1 MPMSTKKSD
10 SANKVQVRITIANV
24 TSDLNFESALS
35 AAQIQSAFN
44 AALKS
49 GDALILEDIRGRV
62 IMVPADKIGFVEIG
76 EQTDRRVGF
85 GVQ

>member
-1 MPMSTKKSD
+1 MSTKKSD
-10 SANKVQVRITIANV
+10 SAIKVQVRITISNV
-24 TSDLNFESALS
+24 TSDLNFESALG
-35 AAQIQSAFN
+35 AEQIQSAVN

-49 GDALILEDIRGRV
+49 GEALVLEDIRGRV
-62 IMVPADKIGFVEIG
+62 MMVPADKIGFVEIG

>member
-1 MPMSTKKSD
+1 MSTKKSE
-10 SANKVQVRITIANV
+10 SSNKVQVRITVANV
-24 TSDLNFESALS
+24 TSDVNFESALS
-35 AAQIQSAFN
+35 AAQIQSAVN

-49 GDALILEDIRGRV
+49 GEALTLEDIRGRV
-62 IMVPADKIGFVEIG
+62 VMVPADKIGFVEIG

>member
-1 MPMSTKKSD
+1 MSTKKSE
-10 SANKVQVRITIANV
+10 SANKVQVRITVAHVN
-24 TSDLNFESALS
+24 SDINFESSLS
-35 AAQIQSAFN
+35 ASDIQSAVK

-49 GDALILEDIRGRV
+49 GDALTLEDIRGRV
-62 IMVPADKIGFVEIG
+62 VMVPANKIGFVEIG

>member
-1 MPMSTKKSD
+1 MSTKKSE
-10 SANKVQVRITIANV
+10 SANKVQVRITVANV
-24 TSDLNFESALS
+24 NSDINFESSLS
-35 AAQIQSAFN
+35 ASDIQSAVN

-49 GDALILEDIRGRV
+49 GDALTLEDIRGRV
-62 IMVPADKIGFVEIG
+62 VMVPADKIGFVEIG

>member
-1 MPMSTKKSD
+1 MSTKKSD
-10 SANKVQVRITIANV
+10 SAKKVQVRISIANV
-24 TSDLNFESALS
+24 NSDLNFESALGS
-35 AAQIQSAFN
+35 SEIQSAVN

-49 GDALILEDIRGRV
+49 GDALTLEDIRGRV
-62 IMVPADKIGFVEIG
+62 VIVPADKIGFVEIG

>member
-1 MPMSTKKSD
+1 
-10 SANKVQVRITIANV
+10 
-24 TSDLNFESALS
+24 LNFESALGT
-35 AAQIQSAFN
+35 AEIQSAVA

-62 IMVPADKIGFVEIG
+62 LMVPSDKIGFVEIG

>member
-1 MPMSTKKSD
+1 MSTKKSD
-10 SANKVQVRITIANV
+10 SAIKVQVRITISNV
-24 TSDLNFESALS
+24 TSDLNFESALG
-35 AAQIQSAFN
+35 AEQIQSAVN

-49 GDALILEDIRGRV
+49 GDALVIEDIRGRV
-62 IMVPADKIGFVEIG
+62 MMVPADKIGFVEIG

>member
-1 MPMSTKKSD
+1 MSTKKSE
-10 SANKVQVRITIANV
+10 SANKVQVRITVANV
-24 TSDLNFESALS
+24 NSDITFESSLS
-35 AAQIQSAFN
+35 AADIQSAVN

-49 GDALILEDIRGRV
+49 GDALTLEDIRGRV
-62 IMVPADKIGFVEIG
+62 VVVPADKIGFVEIG

>member
-1 MPMSTKKSD
+1 MSTKKSD
-10 SANKVQVRITIANV
+10 SAVKVQVRITISNV
-24 TSDLNFESALS
+24 TSDLNFESALG
-35 AAQIQSAFN
+35 AEQIQSAVN

-49 GDALILEDIRGRV
+49 GEALVLEDIRGRV
-62 IMVPADKIGFVEIG
+62 MMVPADKIGFVEIG

>member
-1 MPMSTKKSD
+1 MSTKKSD
-10 SANKVQVRITIANV
+10 SANKVQVRITAANV
-24 TSDLNFESALS
+24 NSDLNFESSLS
-35 AAQIQSAFN
+35 AADIQSAVN

-49 GDALILEDIRGRV
+49 GDALSLEDIRGRV
-62 IMVPADKIGFVEIG
+62 VMVPADKIGFVEIG

>member
-1 MPMSTKKSD
+1 MSTKKSD
-10 SANKVQVRITIANV
+10 SAVKVQVRITISNV
-24 TSDLNFESALS
+24 TSDLNFESALG
-35 AAQIQSAFN
+35 AEQIQSAVN

-49 GDALILEDIRGRV
+49 GDALVLEDIRGRV
-62 IMVPADKIGFVEIG
+62 MMVPADKIGFVEIG

>member
-1 MPMSTKKSD
+1 MSTKKSE
-10 SANKVQVRITIANV
+10 SANKVQVRITVANV
-24 TSDLNFESALS
+24 NSDINFESSLS
-35 AAQIQSAFN
+35 ASDIQSAVN

-49 GDALILEDIRGRV
+49 GDALTLEDTRGRV
-62 IMVPADKIGFVEIG
+62 VMVPADKIGFVEIG

>member
-1 MPMSTKKSD
+1 MSTKKSD
-10 SANKVQVRITIANV
+10 SANKVQVRITISNV
-24 TSDLNFESALS
+24 TSDLNFESALG
-35 AAQIQSAFN
+35 AEQIQSAVN

-49 GDALILEDIRGRV
+49 GEALVLEDIRGRV
-62 IMVPADKIGFVEIG
+62 MMVPADKIGFVEIG

>member
-1 MPMSTKKSD
+1 MSTKKCD
-10 SANKVQVRITIANV
+10 SAIKVQVRITISNV
-24 TSDLNFESALS
+24 TSDLNFESALG
-35 AAQIQSAFN
+35 AEQIQSAVN

-49 GDALILEDIRGRV
+49 GDALVLEDIRGRV
-62 IMVPADKIGFVEIG
+62 MMVPADKIGFVEIG

>member
-1 MPMSTKKSD
+1 MSTKKSEN
-10 SANKVQVRITIANV
+10 ANKVQVRITIANV

-35 AAQIQSAFN
+35 TSEIQSAVN

-49 GDALILEDIRGRV
+49 GDALTLEDIRGRV
-62 IMVPADKIGFVEIG
+62 VLVPADKIGFVEIG

>member
-1 MPMSTKKSD
+1 MSTKKSD
-10 SANKVQVRITIANV
+10 SAIKVQVRITISNV
-24 TSDLNFESALS
+24 TSDLNFESALG
-35 AAQIQSAFN
+35 AEQIQSAVN

-49 GDALILEDIRGRV
+49 GDALVLEDIRGRV
-62 IMVPADKIGFVEIG
+62 LMVPADKIGFVEIG

>member
-1 MPMSTKKSD
+1 MSTKKSD
-10 SANKVQVRITIANV
+10 SANKIQVRITVVNV
-24 TSDLNFESALS
+24 ASDLNFESALS
-35 AAQIQSAFN
+35 AAEIQSAVS

-49 GDALILEDIRGRV
+49 GDALTLEDIRGRV
-62 IMVPADKIGFVEIG
+62 VIVPADKIGFVEIG

>member
-1 MPMSTKKSD
+1 MSTKKSE
-10 SANKVQVRITIANV
+10 SANKVQVRITVANV
-24 TSDLNFESALS
+24 NSDINFESSLS
-35 AAQIQSAFN
+35 AADIQSAVN

-49 GDALILEDIRGRV
+49 GDALTLEDTRGRV
-62 IMVPADKIGFVEIG
+62 VMVPADKIGFVEIG

>member
-1 MPMSTKKSD
+1 MSTKKSD
-10 SANKVQVRITIANV
+10 SAIKVQVRITISNV
-24 TSDLNFESALS
+24 TSDLNFESALG
-35 AAQIQSAFN
+35 AEQIQSAVN

-49 GDALILEDIRGRV
+49 GDALVLEDIRGRV
-62 IMVPADKIGFVEIG
+62 MMVPADKIGFVEIG

>member
-1 MPMSTKKSD
+1 MSTKKSE
-10 SANKVQVRITIANV
+10 SSNKVQVRITVANV
-24 TSDLNFESALS
+24 ASDINFESALS
-35 AAQIQSAFN
+35 ASEIKSAVN

-49 GDALILEDIRGRV
+49 GEALTLEDIRGRV
-62 IMVPADKIGFVEIG
+62 VMVPADKIGFVEIG

>member
-1 MPMSTKKSD
+1 MSTKKSD
-10 SANKVQVRITIANV
+10 SANKVQVRITVANV
-24 TSDLNFESALS
+24 NSDLNFESSLS
-35 AAQIQSAFN
+35 AADIQSAVN

-49 GDALILEDIRGRV
+49 GDALSLEDIRGRV
-62 IMVPADKIGFVEIG
+62 VMVPADKIGFVEIG

>member
-1 MPMSTKKSD
+1 MSTKKSE
-10 SANKVQVRITIANV
+10 SANKVQVRITVTNV
-24 TSDLNFESALS
+24 NSDINFESSLS
-35 AAQIQSAFN
+35 AADIQSAVN

-49 GDALILEDIRGRV
+49 GDALTLEDIRGRV
-62 IMVPADKIGFVEIG
+62 VMVPADKIGFVEIG

>member
-1 MPMSTKKSD
+1 MSTKKSE
-10 SANKVQVRITIANV
+10 SSNKVQVRITVANV
-24 TSDLNFESALS
+24 TSDVNFESALS
-35 AAQIQSAFN
+35 AAQIQSAVN

-49 GDALILEDIRGRV
+49 GEALTLEDIRGRV
-62 IMVPADKIGFVEIG
+62 IMVPADKIGFVDIG

>member
-1 MPMSTKKSD
+1 MSTKKSE
-10 SANKVQVRITIANV
+10 SSNKVQVRITVANV
-24 TSDLNFESALS
+24 ASDVNFESALS
-35 AAQIQSAFN
+35 AAEIQSAVN

-49 GDALILEDIRGRV
+49 GEALTLEDIRGRV
-62 IMVPADKIGFVEIG
+62 VMVPAEKIGFVEIG

>member
-1 MPMSTKKSD
+1 MSTKKSD
-10 SANKVQVRITIANV
+10 SAKKVQVRIAVANV
-24 TSDLNFESALS
+24 SSDLTFESAL
-35 AAQIQSAFN
+35 AAADIQSAVN

-49 GDALILEDIRGRV
+49 GEALSLEDIRGRV
-62 IMVPADKIGFVEIG
+62 VMVPADKIGFVEIG

>member
-1 MPMSTKKSD
+1 MSTKKSE
-10 SANKVQVRITIANV
+10 SANKVQVRITVANV
-24 TSDLNFESALS
+24 NSDINFESSLS
-35 AAQIQSAFN
+35 AADIQGAVK

-49 GDALILEDIRGRV
+49 GDALTLEDIRGRV
-62 IMVPADKIGFVEIG
+62 VMVPADKIGFVEIG

>member
-1 MPMSTKKSD
+1 MSTKKSD
-10 SANKVQVRITIANV
+10 SAIKVQVRITISNV
-24 TSDLNFESALS
+24 TSDLNFESALG
-35 AAQIQSAFN
+35 AEQIQSAVN

-49 GDALILEDIRGRV
+49 GNALVLEDIRGRV
-62 IMVPADKIGFVEIG
+62 MMVPADKIGFVEIG